1 MEELLGLGKAL
12 PDKLWRADTAA
23 KGIGLGMTW
32 FFYCHYFT
40 ESRSFLHCVEVR
52 LPGLGQN
59 RVSR

>member
-1 MEELLGLGKAL
+1 L